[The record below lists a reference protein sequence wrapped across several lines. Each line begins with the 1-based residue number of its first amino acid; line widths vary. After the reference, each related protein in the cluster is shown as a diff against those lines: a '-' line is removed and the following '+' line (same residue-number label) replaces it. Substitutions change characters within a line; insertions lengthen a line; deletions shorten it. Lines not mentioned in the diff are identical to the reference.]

1 MNAKVFFLYIKRFQS
16 VELSPFEWRLVTF
29 LSSTCLHLNGTR
41 NVFCILGTLCT
52 VYTGMWSKTGL
63 DGYHSPCY
71 QLPHNKKEGRVLYTA
86 GIQMNARTEI
96 QFIDIISWFS
106 KRQQQNKFLTVSPI
120 AIWRILLLKV
130 FAVLSHTLKE

>member
-1 MNAKVFFLYIKRFQS
+1 MGCGISRECSVVFDKHCRIKNSNPCQLLMNARFFLYIKRFQS

-29 LSSTCLHLNGTR
+29 LSSTCLHLNGTW
-41 NVFCILGTLCT
+41 NVFCILGTLYA

-96 QFIDIISWFS
+96 HFIEIIS
-106 KRQQQNKFLTVSPI
+106 
-120 AIWRILLLKV
+120 
-130 FAVLSHTLKE
+130 